1 MVIICKSNTLYIIII
16 FYLQLLIIEKSLWAG
31 QLLGFWRNP
40 VLPKRNKKIR
50 IYVAIHVLEPSCS
63 WRSKSISFVIR
74 TVPWLRTLNN
84 WIRSIY
90 NVQFFQLHVRGSEL
104 LYIKYVFNNPCD
116 IHIGQ
121 KICPQQKHE
130 ANVSWWQPYHAFS

>member
-1 MVIICKSNTLYIIII
+1 MVIICKSKYIVHNYYFLPTIIDN
-16 FYLQLLIIEKSLWAG
+16 
-31 QLLGFWRNP
+31 WRKLMSRP
-40 VLPKRNKKIR
+40 TFGILKKPCITKKKLKIR

-104 LYIKYVFNNPCD
+104 LYIKCV
-116 IHIGQ
+116 
-121 KICPQQKHE
+121 QQSMWYTYRAKDM
-130 ANVSWWQPYHAFS
+130 PTTKGKY